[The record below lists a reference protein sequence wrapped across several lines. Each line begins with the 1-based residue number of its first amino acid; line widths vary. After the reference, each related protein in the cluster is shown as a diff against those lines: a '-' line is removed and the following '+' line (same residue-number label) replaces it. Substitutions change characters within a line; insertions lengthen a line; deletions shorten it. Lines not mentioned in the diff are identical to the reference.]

1 MRLQKSLVG
10 ACEMQKTISPKAVSG
25 SILIPPSK
33 SVAHR
38 ALICAALAD
47 GQSRLSHIGDSDD
60 MKATIGALSSLGASF
75 ERDGDTLT
83 VTGTGGVP
91 KREQCTADCIE
102 SGSTLRFLIPVFSLC
117 GGDVTLT
124 GRGRL
129 LERPQTVY
137 ETLFSSQGLSFFVNA
152 SGVHLYGAVKS
163 GEIIV
168 DGSVSSQFITGLLF
182 TLPLCDGDSIIRIT
196 PPFESASYVQ
206 ITCDVLSRFGIV
218 IEQVDA
224 YTFRIPGNQCYK
236 PCDMAVE
243 GDYSQM
249 AFFGVLG
256 ALCGEVRCKGLSP
269 DSLQGDRVICDLLE
283 RFGAQVD
290 RSSERVCVRRAPL
303 TGQVVD
309 LADCPDLG
317 PILMVLASFADGVT
331 HFLHAGRLRLKESDR
346 IAAMEAE
353 LSKLGVNMSSDADS
367 VTITSRRPM
376 TAPCIVEAHN
386 DHRIAMSVGILA
398 GAAQYPVTIMGAE
411 CVNKSYPNFF
421 EDLSFV
427 K

>member
-1 MRLQKSLVG
+1 MQKSSAGV
-10 ACEMQKTISPKAVSG
+10 CEMQQTIFPKAVSG

-60 MKATIGALSSLGASF
+60 MKATIGALSSMGASF
-75 ERDGDTLT
+75 ERDGDVLI

-91 KREQCTADCIE
+91 KRGQYTADCIE

-117 GGDVTLT
+117 GGAVTLT

-137 ETLFSSQGLSFFVNA
+137 EALFSSQGHSFFVDE
-152 SGVHLYGAVKS
+152 SGVHVRGAVKS
-163 GEIIV
+163 GEITV

-182 TLPLCDGDSIIRIT
+182 ALPLCSGDSIIRIT

-206 ITCDVLSRFGIV
+206 ITCDVLSRFGII
-218 IEQVDA
+218 IEQTDT
-224 YTFRIPGNQCYK
+224 YTFRIPGNQQYN

-256 ALCGEVRCKGLSP
+256 ALCGEVGCTGLSQ
-269 DSLQGDRVICDLLE
+269 DSLQGDRVICEILE
-283 RFGAQVD
+283 RFGAQID
-290 RSSERVCVRRAPL
+290 RSADSVRVRHAPL

-353 LSKLGVNMSSDADS
+353 LSKLGVEMSSDADS

-376 TAPCIVEAHN
+376 TAPCTVDAHN
-386 DHRIAMSVGILA
+386 DHRIAMSLA
-398 GAAQYPVTIMGAE
+398 IFAHAAEYPVTITGAE
-411 CVNKSYPNFF
+411 CVKKSYPAFF
-421 EDLSFV
+421 EDLSFI

>member
-1 MRLQKSLVG
+1 MQKSLVG

-47 GQSRLSHIGDSDD
+47 GQSRLSHLGDSDD

-137 ETLFSSQGLSFFVNA
+137 ETLFSSQGRSFFVDA

-163 GEIIV
+163 GEITV

-182 TLPLCDGDSIIRIT
+182 TLPLCDGDSVIRIT

-224 YTFRIPGNQCYK
+224 YTFRIPGNQRYR

-269 DSLQGDRVICDLLE
+269 DSLQGDRVICEVLE

-290 RSSERVCVRRAPL
+290 RSSDCVCVRRAPL

-386 DHRIAMSVGILA
+386 DHRIAMSLA
-398 GAAQYPVTIMGAE
+398 IFARAAEYPVTIMGAE

>member
-1 MRLQKSLVG
+1 MQKSSVG
-10 ACEMQKTISPKAVSG
+10 ACEMQQTIFPKAVFG
-25 SILIPPSK
+25 SVLIPSSK

-38 ALICAALAD
+38 ALICAALAE

-60 MKATIGALSSLGASF
+60 MNATIGALSSMGASF
-75 ERDGDTLT
+75 ERDGDTLI

-91 KREQCTADCIE
+91 RREQCTADCIE

-117 GGDVTLT
+117 GGEVTLT
-124 GRGRL
+124 GRRRL

-137 ETLFSSQGLSFFVNA
+137 ETLFSSQGNLFTVNE
-152 SGVHLYGAVKS
+152 SGVHFCGAVKS
-163 GEIIV
+163 GEITV
-168 DGSVSSQFITGLLF
+168 DGSVSSQFITGLLLA
-182 TLPLCDGDSIIRIT
+182 LPLCDGDSMIRIT
-196 PPFESASYVQ
+196 PPFESASYVR

-218 IEQVDA
+218 TEQVDD
-224 YTFRIPGNQCYK
+224 YTFRIFGNQRYK

-256 ALCGEVRCKGLSP
+256 ALCGEVQCTGLLQN
-269 DSLQGDRVICDLLE
+269 SLQGDRVICELLE
-283 RFGAQVD
+283 QFGA
-290 RSSERVCVRRAPL
+290 RVYESADSVRVRRASL

-317 PILMVLASFADGVT
+317 PILMVLASFADGET
-331 HFLHAGRLRLKESDR
+331 HFLHAGRLRFKESDR

-353 LSKLGVNMSSDADS
+353 LTKLGVSMSSDADS
-367 VTITSRRPM
+367 VTITSRSPM
-376 TAPCIVEAHN
+376 TAPCTVDAHN
-386 DHRIAMSVGILA
+386 DHRIAMSLA
-398 GAAQYPVTIMGAE
+398 IFARAAEYPVTINGAE
-411 CVNKSYPNFF
+411 CVKKSYPTFF
-421 EDLSFV
+421 EDLSFL

>member
-1 MRLQKSLVG
+1 
-10 ACEMQKTISPKAVSG
+10 MQKTISPKAVSG

-137 ETLFSSQGLSFFVNA
+137 ETLFSSQGHSFFVDE
-152 SGVHLYGAVKS
+152 SGVHLYGAVKG
-163 GEIIV
+163 GEITV

-182 TLPLCDGDSIIRIT
+182 TLPLCDGDSVIRIT
-196 PPFESASYVQ
+196 PPFESASYVR
-206 ITCDVLSRFGIV
+206 ITCDMLSRFGIV

-224 YTFRIPGNQCYK
+224 YTFRIPGNQRYR

-269 DSLQGDRVICDLLE
+269 DSLQGDRVICELLE

-290 RSSERVCVRRAPL
+290 RSSDCVCVRRAPL

-386 DHRIAMSVGILA
+386 DHRIAMSLA
-398 GAAQYPVTIMGAE
+398 IFACAAEYPVTIMGAE